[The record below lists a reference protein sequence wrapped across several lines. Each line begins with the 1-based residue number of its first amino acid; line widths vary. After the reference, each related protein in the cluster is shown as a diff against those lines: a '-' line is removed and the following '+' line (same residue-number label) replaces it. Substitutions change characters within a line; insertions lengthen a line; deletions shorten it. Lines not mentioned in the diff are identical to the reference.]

1 MTDTATAGALWNQAL
16 AQVREEQAKRA
27 VDAERQRVATDAEA
41 IRDRC
46 RTLTGFIRDAW
57 HVLEPD
63 TPYVHGWYIDA
74 IAEHLEAVTRGEIPR
89 LAINIPP
96 AHAKSLITSVLWPA
110 WEWGPVAATSRRWL
124 TTSWNEKY
132 VKRDCRKMRD
142 LVESEWY
149 RALWPVE
156 LIRAAELSFEN
167 SARGAREGVAFSGLT
182 SGRGDRLVIDDP
194 HSTEQAESPAD
205 RARTCRIFLESAPL
219 RINDVQKSAIVVI
232 MQRLHSNDV
241 CGVIETR
248 DLDYVRLILPLEFE
262 PARRCQTCIGFQDPR
277 TYDGELLFPERFPR
291 AQVDQIKATM
301 GSFAAAGQL
310 QQRPV
315 PREGGM
321 FKREWFADKFIDAA
335 PQGVVWV
342 RHWDLAATKRS
353 AIETTGA
360 RTAGVKMGRAPD
372 GSIIV
377 GDLKTAAEEGHRV
390 RQLIKTVAETDG
402 VGVEISLP
410 QDPGQAGKAQASD
423 YIAMLAGWNV
433 HARPETGDKETRA
446 EPFAAQCEGGN
457 VYLLRGAWNS
467 DWLDEVALF
476 PGGPRK
482 DVVDAC
488 SGAFGRLIKPV
499 ERNMEFAAPKFF
511 TGD

>member
-1 MTDTATAGALWNQAL
+1 MTDTATAGALWTRAL

-46 RTLTGFIRDAW
+46 RTLTGFIREAW
-57 HVLEPD
+57 HVLEPATD
-63 TPYVHGWYIDA
+63 YVPGWHIDA
-74 IAEHLEAVTRGEIPR
+74 IAEHMEAVSRGDIQN
-89 LAINIPP
+89 LAVHVPPGSMKTLMIGVFWP
-96 AHAKSLITSVLWPA
+96 AH
-110 WEWGPVAATSRRWL
+110 EWGPLGMPHKSTMSGSYEADLALTANRKLRR
-124 TTSWNEKY
+124 
-132 VKRDCRKMRD
+132 
-142 LVESEWY
+142 LVTSEWFQ
-149 RALWPVE
+149 ALWPLP
-156 LIRAAELSFEN
+156 LIKAGDEQFEN
-167 SARGAREGVAFSGLT
+167 AKGGFSWARAFASMTG
-182 SGRGDRLVIDDP
+182 GRANRVRLDDP
-194 HSTEQAESPAD
+194 HSTDKAESPKERGRAVRLFRESVTD
-205 RARTCRIFLESAPL
+205 RL
-219 RINDVQKSAIVVI
+219 NDPKVDSLIVM
-232 MQRLHSNDV
+232 MQRLHANDV
-241 CGVIETR
+241 GGCIEELGLNFTRLVI
-248 DLDYVRLILPLEFE
+248 PMEFE
-262 PARRCQTCIGFQDPR
+262 PARRCTTGIGWRDPR
-277 TYDGELLFPERFPR
+277 TYEGELMCPERWPSEVIDR
-291 AQVDQIKATM
+291 LKKGKGAYAW
-301 GSFAAAGQL
+301 SGQY

-315 PREGGM
+315 PWEGGM
-321 FKREWFADKFIDAA
+321 FKREWFADKFVDAA

-377 GDLKTAAEEGHRV
+377 ADLKTAAEEGHRV

-402 VGVEISLP
+402 MGVEISLP

-457 VYLLRGAWNS
+457 VYLVRGPWNS
-467 DWLDEVALF
+467 DFVDEVALF

-488 SGAFGRLIKPV
+488 SGAFGRLIKPI

-511 TGD
+511 TG